1 MQIVALTVAGFIF
14 LAVSIMHILRLLF
27 KAKITVNDKMVI
39 PLWLSAIASVVTLA
53 LAIFMFSA
61 AR

>member
-1 MQIVALTVAGFIF
+1 VQIVALTVAGFIF

-27 KAKITVNDKMVI
+27 KVKITVNDKMVM
-39 PLWLSAIASVVTLA
+39 PLWLSAIASVVTLTF
-53 LAIFMFSA
+53 AIFIFSA

>member
-1 MQIVALTVAGFIF
+1 MQIVALKIAGFVF
-14 LAVSIMHILRLLF
+14 LAVSIMHILRMLF
-27 KAKITVNDKMVI
+27 KVKVTANNFVI
-39 PLWLSAIASVVTLA
+39 PLWLSAIASVVMLF

>member
-27 KAKITVNDKMVI
+27 KVKITVNDKMVM
-39 PLWLSAIASVVTLA
+39 PLWLSAIASVVTLTF
-53 LAIFMFSA
+53 AIFMFSA